1 MNYLIC
7 LFLAGK
13 TKKYYK
19 FLAGLAKQTL
29 LPLDS
34 LYIPNLL
41 NISKMYG
48 LYDREGIL
56 RYVNSD
62 KDACIAYAELFNL
75 NAQSYS
81 LMLLNDT
88 IEDLEDINFDQNRAK
103 NSN

>member
-34 LYIPNLL
+34 LYIPNLH

-62 KDACIAYAELFNL
+62 KDACIAYAELFDL
-75 NAQSYS
+75 SSQSYS
-81 LMLLNDT
+81 LMSLNDT
-88 IEDLEDINFDQNRAK
+88 IQDFGDINFDQNQAK

>member
-1 MNYLIC
+1 
-7 LFLAGK
+7 
-13 TKKYYK
+13 
-19 FLAGLAKQTL
+19 
-29 LPLDS
+29 
-34 LYIPNLL
+34 
-41 NISKMYG
+41 MYG

-88 IEDLEDINFDQNRAK
+88 IEELEDINFDQNRAK

>member
-1 MNYLIC
+1 
-7 LFLAGK
+7 
-13 TKKYYK
+13 
-19 FLAGLAKQTL
+19 
-29 LPLDS
+29 
-34 LYIPNLL
+34 
-41 NISKMYG
+41 MYG
-48 LYDREGIL
+48 LYDKEGIL